1 MKKKIEK
8 IIQEDYNNNYNF
20 KPNKEKIYN
29 ELGIDRN
36 KSKGVMYW
44 KRLCNSLAIVII
56 ILICGIGGVVGLII
70 KDKHLGINE
79 YSQEFEDYTNSFQCN
94 TVVSYCQL
102 SLSSFENF
110 YIYTGKTKSNQMY
123 YFYYYV
129 TSSQRIENDKLIID
143 SQEIMLYNEC
153 YGILA
158 IKEENDSKT
167 LKFSLSINGEIKDF
181 ILN

>member
-56 ILICGIGGVVGLII
+56 ILICGIGGVVGLVI
-70 KDKHLGINE
+70 KNKHLGINE
-79 YSQEFEDYTNSFQCN
+79 YSQEFEDYTKNFQCN

-123 YFYYYV
+123 YFYYF
-129 TSSQRIENDKLIID
+129 TSYNNFNIVILLNDSKEIELF
-143 SQEIMLYNEC
+143 NEC
-153 YGILA
+153 YGTLA

-167 LKFSLSINGEIKDF
+167 LKFSLSINGEIKEF

>member
-20 KPNKEKIYN
+20 KPDKEKIYN

-56 ILICGIGGVVGLII
+56 ILICGIGGVVGLVI
-70 KDKHLGINE
+70 KDRHQGVNE
-79 YSQEFEDYTNSFQCN
+79 YTKEFKDYTKSLKCDSLNLYCN
-94 TVVSYCQL
+94 LIVNGHDDFL
-102 SLSSFENF
+102 
-110 YIYTGKTKSNQMY
+110 IYSGKTEKNQHY
-123 YFYYYV
+123 YFYYFTTQKDNNNV
-129 TSSQRIENDKLIID
+129 ILLND
-143 SQEIMLYNEC
+143 SQEIKLDNEC

-158 IKEENDSKT
+158 IKEENDSKA
-167 LKFSLSINGEIKDF
+167 LKFSLSINGEIKEF